1 MPYPISTQTRPSY
14 MNQYFDEACTL
25 SYIARDISRSAQ
37 IAEQKELDL
46 NKVKQDVYNRLRQW
60 ERDLPEI
67 FNPERRPVPHILLL
81 RFVSAQL
88 LFVIMANSKN
98 SYNRM
103 RYHALMIN
111 LCCDNFGNYS
121 SFSTLG
127 KRVPMNLDP
136 GRGYTAAEVAVS
148 SAREISAITQLM
160 RAEYG
165 MKYVH
170 QFAMYAMNVAL
181 YNLLEQP
188 TFDILDSDFLSL
200 TSAFSAIAN
209 RSQVGKSLYH
219 FFKLSLRSREQG
231 KRLQD
236 LNEVP
241 PELREIFSQEY
252 GYNQIA
258 NTEGDANYSQ
268 SLEDNPRSVP
278 SPGLKDMIG
287 EYEKLSVGKEQR
299 PYDHRGSANFEF

>member
-1 MPYPISTQTRPSY
+1 

-37 IAEQKELDL
+37 IAVQKELDL

-60 ERDLPEI
+60 EKDLPEI
-67 FNPERRPVPHILLL
+67 FNPEGRPAPHILLL
-81 RFVSAQL
+81 RFVSTQL
-88 LFVIMANSKN
+88 LFVIMAKSKN
-98 SYNRM
+98 CYNRM
-103 RYHALMIN
+103 RYYALMIN
-111 LCCDNFGNYS
+111 ICCDNFGNYW
-121 SFSTLG
+121 SFSTLE

-136 GRGYTAAEVAVS
+136 GSGYTAAEVAIS
-148 SAREISAITQLM
+148 SAREISAITQMM
-160 RAEYG
+160 RTEYG
-165 MKYVH
+165 MQYVH
-170 QFAMYAMNVAL
+170 QFAMYAVNVAL
-181 YNLLEQP
+181 YTLLEQP

-219 FFKLSLRSREQG
+219 FFELSVRSRDQG

-241 PELREIFSQEY
+241 TELREIFSQGY
-252 GYNQIA
+252 GYNQITR
-258 NTEGDANYSQ
+258 TEGDANYSQ
-268 SLEDNPRSVP
+268 SLENNPRSIP

-299 PYDHRGSANFEF
+299 PYDQRESGKFEF